1 LKNSKVQVT
10 WNFSWTEKLPTEEF
24 ILLLIC
30 SSSTRRDDLL
40 LDEVTSENVDLRK
53 YLSEM
58 NPVEAMEFVDK
69 NIKGTLNNEE
79 FLMSMNK

>member
-1 LKNSKVQVT
+1 
-10 WNFSWTEKLPTEEF
+10 
-24 ILLLIC
+24 
-30 SSSTRRDDLL
+30 
-40 LDEVTSENVDLRK
+40 DEVTSQRMWILRK

-58 NPVEAMEFVDK
+58 TPIEAMECVDK